1 MSGSIKSSNTSRF
14 VEHSTK
20 ISSFALILVILA
32 GLGSLFFP
40 QQVTHERVNVLP
52 EETVKLSPL
61 TIQRRAIGALRI
73 DVKAVIPTNHWVV
86 YEIRLYDD
94 QNQLL
99 ASGIKEAWKE
109 SGVWRE
115 DGETGTW
122 SESDL
127 LGGLDVRLGE
137 KQQEKITIAVTVLEY
152 GETRGRVLSE
162 QPVSFQV
169 DVENGVIDGR
179 YLWTGF
185 FGVLVMLILNGLS
198 VGTIGKVRIKK
209 TVNDS
214 DVGERAFLGGEKC
227 LIKVSVKVKSDE
239 TSPQSLMVNLWLKD
253 GRGEQIY
260 SEQTSV
266 KLRFRRDDGEI
277 EDARGTLEQYFIFT
291 RRGSYGFYVEVTP
304 DQPVDRTTLM
314 VTENAKTQSGKKPV
328 KIITV
333 DANPILID

>member
-1 MSGSIKSSNTSRF
+1 MSVSVQSSNTRRF
-14 VEHSTK
+14 VDHSLT
-20 ISSFALILVILA
+20 ISSLALLLIIIA
-32 GLGSLFFP
+32 GVGSLFFP
-40 QQVTHERVNVLP
+40 QQVTNERVNVLP
-52 EETVKLSPL
+52 EETVTLSPI
-61 TIQRRAIGALRI
+61 TIQRRLIGALRI
-73 DVKAVIPTNHWVV
+73 DVKAIIPTNHWVV

-99 ASGIKEAWKE
+99 ASAIKEAWKE

-137 KQQEKITIAVTVLEY
+137 KQQEDITIAVAVLEY

-185 FGVLVMLILNGLS
+185 FGVLVMWVLSRLS
-198 VGTIGKVRIKK
+198 VGTTGQVRIRK
-209 TVNDS
+209 TINDS
-214 DVGERAFLGGEKC
+214 DVGDRALLGGENT
-227 LIKVSVKVKSDE
+227 LIKVTVNVKSDE

-253 GRGEQIY
+253 GMGEQIY
-260 SEQTSV
+260 SEQTPI
-266 KLRFRRDDGEI
+266 KLNFRRDDGEI
-277 EDARGTLEQYFIFT
+277 EDATGKLEQYFVLT

-304 DQPVDRTTLM
+304 DQPVDQTTLT
-314 VTENAKTQSGKKPV
+314 VTENAQTRSGKKPL

-333 DANPILID
+333 EAN